1 MWQIVAT
8 TASKNSLPT
17 RNIKQI
23 INFKGGSYMRKFYL
37 VFTIITLALIIIATG
52 CGGSGDSITTPSS
65 ITNQTETRFI
75 FIS

>member
-1 MWQIVAT
+1 
-8 TASKNSLPT
+8 
-17 RNIKQI
+17 
-23 INFKGGSYMRKFYL
+23 MRKFYL